1 MKRKS
6 LEQHQFFTTM
16 NYWINVEIDNI
27 PVQNRLKRNVVRC
40 FLKIQFTTFYD
51 NFKKLINDSE
61 NFKVKNSFENIMI
74 ECIKQYEEEAL
85 NKGVPSIFLDKFRKW
100 HEIHTTITFD
110 AIRSVCDSKFYD
122 SEYER
127 TAAVLD
133 ILLFSFRLT
142 IVDAEKSINE
152 LNGQLEQVLKGT
164 IFDV

>member
-1 MKRKS
+1 M
-6 LEQHQFFTTM
+6 Q
-16 NYWINVEIDNI
+16 
-27 PVQNRLKRNVVRC
+27 
-40 FLKIQFTTFYD
+40 
-51 NFKKLINDSE
+51 
-61 NFKVKNSFENIMI
+61 
-74 ECIKQYEEEAL
+74 KQYEEEAL